1 MLNYFN
7 FCNWRTWLIQLDWPP
22 VWCLLSCF
30 RIWFWDAEWKG
41 DYGGLYFVCK
51 NRYQWLQRNGYAVT
65 DTWNAKEL
73 SLESGRWFFF
83 LNFLRQH
90 LYFCCFCNVTF
101 FTLNVYPFFSS
112 KLTQFHMW
120 PKVLRPP
127 DCLYT
132 FASYVAQGVKTTPLS
147 LHRNFH
153 GAVQYSGSFFY
164 IEKTQEIRY
173 HVWSDEHSVDWVGS
187 VWVRE
192 HLFLFPLCQAIP
204 FVYPF
209 VYSLCTLLYS
219 SFH

>member
-1 MLNYFN
+1 MWIGVPL
-7 FCNWRTWLIQLDWPP
+7 CSRIELISALHAIGFGFET
-22 VWCLLSCF
+22 L
-30 RIWFWDAEWKG
+30 
-41 DYGGLYFVCK
+41 
-51 NRYQWLQRNGYAVT
+51 
-65 DTWNAKEL
+65 
-73 SLESGRWFFF
+73 SGRVTMADCILFARTDISGCRGMVMLLQIHEMQKNYLWNQGGGFFF

-101 FTLNVYPFFSS
+101 FTLKVYPFFSS

-173 HVWSDEHSVDWVGS
+173 HV
-187 VWVRE
+187 
-192 HLFLFPLCQAIP
+192 
-204 FVYPF
+204 
-209 VYSLCTLLYS
+209 
-219 SFH
+219 